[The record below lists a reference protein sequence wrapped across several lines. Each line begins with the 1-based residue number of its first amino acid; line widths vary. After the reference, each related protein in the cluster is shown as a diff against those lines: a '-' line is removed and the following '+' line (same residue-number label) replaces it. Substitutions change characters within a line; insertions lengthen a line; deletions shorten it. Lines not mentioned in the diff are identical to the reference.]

1 MRAGVTS
8 LLRYCSDNG
17 LTALLSEYSKDNPYS
32 SDKIGFKSTIPCKW
46 VCSHGHIEYETPYN
60 RVRRGYCKMC
70 GRDCA
75 GSLGQRYPELA
86 KYWSPENEKSAFAVS
101 PRSSVPH
108 YWCCEHGHKWSRT
121 IAQQLAASSPCPFC
135 KSEGN
140 SLFTRKPELSDEWDY
155 ERNHIA
161 PENVSYMSNTAFYWI
176 CPEGHSFT
184 ATPAERMRRNKGCPV
199 CKSLLKKRPD
209 IAYEWHPT
217 KNTFGPESVT
227 PMSHKEAWFI
237 CQNCHREYICEIAA
251 RVRRKGPNCPHCR

>member
-8 LLRYCSDNG
+8 LFRYCSDNG
-17 LTALLSEYSKDNPYS
+17 LTALLSEYSKDNPYH
-32 SDKIGFKSTIPCKW
+32 SDEIGFKSTIPCKW
-46 VCSHGHIEYETPYN
+46 VCSHGHIEYEAPYN
-60 RVRRGYCKMC
+60 RVRRGYCKTC

-86 KYWSPENEKSAFAVS
+86 KYWSPENEKSAFDVS

-108 YWCCEHGHKWSRT
+108 YWCCEHGHKWKRT
-121 IAQQLAASSPCPFC
+121 IAQQLAASSPCPFY
-135 KSEGN
+135 KSEEN
-140 SLFTRKPELSDEWDY
+140 SLFTRKPELLDEWDY
-155 ERNHIA
+155 ERNHTA
-161 PENVSYMSNTAFYWI
+161 LENVSYMSNTAFYWI

-217 KNTFGPESVT
+217 KNNFGPESVT
-227 PMSHKEAWFI
+227 SMSHKEAWFI
-237 CQNCHREYICEIAA
+237 CQNCHREYSCEIAA
-251 RVRRKGPNCPHCR
+251 RVRRKGPHCPHCR

>member
-46 VCSHGHIEYETPYN
+46 ICAHGHIEYETPYN
-60 RVRRGYCKMC
+60 RVRRGYCKTC

-121 IAQQLAASSPCPFC
+121 IAQQLAASLPALSAKAKETLCLPASRSFRTNGTT
-135 KSEGN
+135 SAIT
-140 SLFTRKPELSDEWDY
+140 SLRK
-155 ERNHIA
+155 
-161 PENVSYMSNTAFYWI
+161 MSAI
-176 CPEGHSFT
+176 
-184 ATPAERMRRNKGCPV
+184 
-199 CKSLLKKRPD
+199 
-209 IAYEWHPT
+209 
-217 KNTFGPESVT
+217 
-227 PMSHKEAWFI
+227 
-237 CQNCHREYICEIAA
+237 
-251 RVRRKGPNCPHCR
+251 